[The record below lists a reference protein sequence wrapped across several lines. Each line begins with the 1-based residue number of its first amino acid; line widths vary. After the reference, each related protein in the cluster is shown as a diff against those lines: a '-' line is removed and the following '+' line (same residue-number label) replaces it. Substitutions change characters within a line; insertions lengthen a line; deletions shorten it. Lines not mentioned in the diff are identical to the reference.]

1 MVRFDSTGSLL
12 WKDLEILEDRLNDVY
27 DGETKKAVRD
37 SLKRMLGQIS
47 VILANLDKPGYD
59 YVRRS
64 EE

>member
-12 WKDLEILEDRLNDVY
+12 WRDLGILDDHLAEAY

>member
-1 MVRFDSTGSLL
+1 MVRFDSTGSPL
-12 WKDLEILEDRLNDVY
+12 WKDLGILDDRLAEAY

-47 VILANLDKPGYD
+47 IILANLDKPGYD